1 MRCQV
6 IFRDRLNREVSPH
19 FFFETA
25 TKQADQIAMESARAT
40 GSACRIIL
48 VVMKRVTTS
57 NADMERMPSIES
69 VPERLK
75 DRTCS
80 SVAAVDHAA
89 MRDSIKI
96 GAVDVLC
103 PDFSSFSL
111 PSVLCSRRI
120 FSRAK
125 FERCWHVALASR
137 ADS

>member
-1 MRCQV
+1 
-6 IFRDRLNREVSPH
+6 
-19 FFFETA
+19 
-25 TKQADQIAMESARAT
+25 MESARAT

-96 GAVDVLC
+96 GALCEIRKVLA
-103 PDFSSFSL
+103 
-111 PSVLCSRRI
+111 RGTRQQG
-120 FSRAK
+120 
-125 FERCWHVALASR
+125 
-137 ADS
+137 

>member
-1 MRCQV
+1 
-6 IFRDRLNREVSPH
+6 
-19 FFFETA
+19 
-25 TKQADQIAMESARAT
+25 
-40 GSACRIIL
+40 
-48 VVMKRVTTS
+48 
-57 NADMERMPSIES
+57 MPSIES

-103 PDFSSFSL
+103 PDFSGFSL

-120 FSRAK
+120 FSCAK

-137 ADS
+137 ADSRSSWYA

>member
-111 PSVLCSRRI
+111 PSVLCSRLR
-120 FSRAK
+120 K
-125 FERCWHVALASR
+125 VLAR
-137 ADS
+137 GTRQQG